1 MDPTTTATPGR
12 SAAGVDGSAIP
23 DPARPRLARHVRLT
37 FCRTRQKHVLL
48 LPETVVVLNGSGAH
62 VLELCDGRHTVAEIV
77 AELGA
82 RYRTVPDDE
91 VRRFLARLVARR
103 CVELASG
110 WELGRG

>member
-1 MDPTTTATPGR
+1 MDSTTTRTPGR
-12 SAAGVDGSAIP
+12 SVVGVDGSAIS
-23 DPARPRLARHVRLT
+23 DLARPRLARHVRLT

-62 VLELCDGRHTVAEIV
+62 VLERCDGRHTLAEIV
-77 AELGA
+77 AELGG

-103 CVELASG
+103 WVELVPG
-110 WELGRG
+110 WELGRE